1 MAQEI
6 SENLLKVIK
15 GLKKRKLKGF
25 LALQFPISRRNKLI
39 RKVRKI
45 NIEIKSILQNL
56 KSRQ

>member
-25 LALQFPISRRNKLI
+25 LALQFPISRQNKLI

-45 NIEIKSILQNL
+45 NIEI
-56 KSRQ
+56 